1 MRLQSAARLLRAL
14 PLALA
19 LIGAQCAAANA
30 WQPVRDVEFV
40 VPFGVGGGADLLARS
55 LVKIIQDNKLVP
67 VNIAVVNKPGGGT
80 SVGVSYVAATRGKD
94 PHTIVLINPQTVLTP
109 LTVPDSL
116 GWRALRPVSNLML
129 DDYLILAAKSSPY
142 GNIGDVVKAAQQK
155 GDRAI
160 SIGSSG
166 TADDLA
172 IALLEQATKVRF
184 NVVRFNGGGQ
194 IMSALLGGHID
205 LGAGNPLEFLG
216 QIKSGDMRAL
226 AVLRDDRFPQL
237 PDVPTLVEQNFRTR
251 PFQMWRGIASPKGV
265 PDDAVEYWDGVFKK
279 VAATPDFKKYLELN
293 SATFAYMDSKQFPK
307 FLDTQEKF
315 YSEMLELTGAPTK

>member
-1 MRLQSAARLLRAL
+1 MRLQSAARHLRAL

-30 WQPVRDVEFV
+30 WQPTRDVEFV
-40 VPFGVGGGADLLARS
+40 VPFGVGGGADLLART
-55 LVKIIQDNKLVP
+55 LVKIIQENRLVP

-80 SVGVSYVAATRGKD
+80 SVGVSYVAATKGKD
-94 PHTIVLINPQTVLTP
+94 PNTIVLINPQTELTP

-129 DDYLILAAKSSPY
+129 DDYLILAAKASPY
-142 GNIGDVVKAAQQK
+142 GSIADVVKAAAQA

-160 SIGSSG
+160 SIGSAG

-172 IALLEQATKVRF
+172 IALLESATKTRF

-194 IMSALLGGHID
+194 ILSALLGGHID

-216 QIKSGDMRAL
+216 QIKSGDIKAL

-237 PDVPTLVEQNFRTR
+237 PDVPTLVEQKFRTQ
-251 PFQMWRGIASPKGV
+251 PFQMWRGIAAPKGV
-265 PDDAVEYWDGVFKK
+265 PDDAVEYWDGVFRK
-279 VAATPDFKKYLELN
+279 VVETADFKKYLELN
-293 SATFAYMDSKQFPK
+293 AATSAYMDNKDFPK
-307 FLDTQEKF
+307 FLDAQEKL
-315 YSEMLELTGAPTK
+315 YSQMLELTGTTTK